1 MSDSTPNTEGINPM
15 NNFEPIGSIDLK
27 YEIITAYIDKQIKD
41 TAEYE
46 KIKKL
51 VESNPDY
58 YNRYIFEK
66 LTKEEIQKRNKRIET
81 PAYLYAN
88 IGNAISEFIRNAEI
102 KHSAL
107 KSSNKDSISQIYSQH
122 IVSEKS
128 NLRRYLTYGSLVLIV
143 LVAFAFILNNFLQ
156 KNPQLTE
163 NDLVAVSRNIFDKVE
178 SGEVKLQFKLNNA
191 KDLTDSMN
199 KYLDFKVFVPDVKD
213 AELEGGVCNEQNG
226 EKLAH
231 IIHKRNGIIIYTL
244 QADMKEVMN
253 NSEKIILCP
262 EFKDNVNAG
271 KNWFQCNKDK
281 SRTAVIWYKDN
292 VICSSVAHLDSHDIS
307 RTLTSYK

>member
-1 MSDSTPNTEGINPM
+1 MSDSTPYIQGNNPINSFGP
-15 NNFEPIGSIDLK
+15 NDNPDLK
-27 YEIITAYIDKQIKD
+27 YEILTAYLDNEISDID
-41 TAEYE
+41 EFE

-51 VESNPDY
+51 IESNPDY
-58 YNRYIFEK
+58 YNRHIFEK
-66 LTKEEIQKRNKRIET
+66 LTKETFQKRNKRIET
-81 PAYLYAN
+81 PAYLYTN
-88 IGNAISEFIRNAEI
+88 IGNAISEFIKNAEI
-102 KHSAL
+102 KHSVL
-107 KSSNKDSISQIYSQH
+107 KSPNNDSISQIYSQQLDT
-122 IVSEKS
+122 EKS
-128 NLRRYLTYGSLVLIV
+128 NLRKYLTYGSFVLIV
-143 LVAFAFILNNFLQ
+143 LVAFAFIFNNFLQ

-178 SGEVKLQFKLNNA
+178 SGEVKLQFKSNNA

-253 NSEKIILCP
+253 NSENIILCP

-271 KNWFQCNKDK
+271 KNWFQCDKDK